1 MLGPKIHYEGLTSQ
15 HLGSNQ
21 DVLRFGRNAV
31 DRTPLA
37 VKENLS
43 EIDFCYTNAPLA
55 ISNFSV
61 PIASHL
67 LPTNKRLGTLR

>member
-31 DRTPLA
+31 DRTPVA

-43 EIDFCYTNAPLA
+43 EIDFLFHQCSCGKLKLFPM
-55 ISNFSV
+55 
-61 PIASHL
+61 ASHL